1 MGVTF
6 TINGKRTDDINAM
19 FRDIDAAAG
28 RIKSRI
34 LMAVR
39 LACLATVRRAR
50 ELPSPPETMRGKPHQ
65 PNYIDQTG
73 ILRASIGFAIYD
85 QGQRVME
92 NFETGGEGAAQGIKT
107 AEDIAKRFP
116 DKIVAIVVAGADY
129 AAAVESRGY
138 FVLSEPAS
146 HLGEIMQTY
155 LSQIR
160 LTNPTTTTPTTTP

>member
-1 MGVTF
+1 MGVKF
-6 TINGKRTDDINAM
+6 TINGKETADINAM
-19 FRDIDAAAG
+19 FKDIDAAAG

-34 LMAVR
+34 IMAVR

-73 ILRASIGFAIYD
+73 VLRASIGFAIYD

-92 NFETGGEGAAQGIKT
+92 NFEKGGEGAAQGIKT
-107 AEDIAKRFP
+107 AEDVSKKFP

-129 AAAVESRGY
+129 AAAVESHGY

-146 HLGEIMQTY
+146 HLGEILQSY
-155 LSQIR
+155 LRQIKP
-160 LTNPTTTTPTTTP
+160 TNTNNTPIKP